1 MPRASGTLIV
11 ALDFEFKIRKMSII
25 NIKKIGFFPIILL
38 SFLASCTSKPSDK
51 EMQQNINKE
60 LSGNE
65 NYKNVNASVSN
76 SMVTLS
82 GDCEGENCVTEIEK
96 VVKKDQYVDSVI
108 NNVHQK
114 STGIGVPLNTS
125 LQKII
130 SNYPGVQAD
139 ISDSIL
145 TLKGSIT
152 KENLPIL
159 MKEVSSLHP
168 KKIDDHMV
176 VKVN

>member
-1 MPRASGTLIV
+1 
-11 ALDFEFKIRKMSII
+11 
-25 NIKKIGFFPIILL
+25 
-38 SFLASCTSKPSDK
+38 
-51 EMQQNINKE
+51 MQQNINKE

-82 GDCEGENCVTEIEK
+82 GDCEGENCATEIEK

-108 NNVHQK
+108 NNVHQQP
-114 STGIGVPLNTS
+114 TATGVPLNTS

-130 SNYPGVQAD
+130 NNYPGVQAE
-139 ISDSIL
+139 ITDSVL

-152 KENLPIL
+152 RENLPIL
-159 MKEVSSLHP
+159 LKEISSLHP
-168 KKIDDHMV
+168 KKIDDQLV

>member
-1 MPRASGTLIV
+1 MSFIS
-11 ALDFEFKIRKMSII
+11 FKKTGI
-25 NIKKIGFFPIILL
+25 FPIILL
-38 SFLASCTSKPSDK
+38 SFLASCTNNPSDK
-51 EMQQNINKE
+51 EMQQNITKE

-65 NYKNVNASVSN
+65 NYKAVSASVSK
-76 SMVTLS
+76 SIVTLS
-82 GDCEGENCVTEIEK
+82 GDCEGENCVTEVEK

-114 STGIGVPLNTS
+114 STATGVPLNTS
-125 LQKII
+125 LKKII
-130 SNYPGVQAD
+130 SNYPGVQAE
-139 ISDSIL
+139 ITDSIL

-168 KKIDDHMV
+168 KKIDDQMV